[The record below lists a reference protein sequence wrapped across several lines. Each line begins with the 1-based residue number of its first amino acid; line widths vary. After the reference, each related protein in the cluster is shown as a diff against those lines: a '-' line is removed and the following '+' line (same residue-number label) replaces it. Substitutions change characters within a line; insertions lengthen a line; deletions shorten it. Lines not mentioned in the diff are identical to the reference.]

1 MEEDVEANGLNT
13 VQYVVDLQHG
23 TRVEGSLHS
32 GTKGYY
38 SSKGFCDLKAN
49 ILLLYFLCNTVYFPF
64 LQVKNK
70 LREGITNVCL
80 FFGLLRSLQT
90 DMVVRPW

>member
-1 MEEDVEANGLNT
+1 MEDDVEANNLKR
-13 VQYVVDLQHG
+13 YVVDIQHG

-32 GTKGYY
+32 STKGYY

-49 ILLLYFLCNTVYFPF
+49 ILLLYILYNTVYFPF

-80 FFGLLRSLQT
+80 FLGLLRSLRT
-90 DMVVRPW
+90 DMVVRPWY